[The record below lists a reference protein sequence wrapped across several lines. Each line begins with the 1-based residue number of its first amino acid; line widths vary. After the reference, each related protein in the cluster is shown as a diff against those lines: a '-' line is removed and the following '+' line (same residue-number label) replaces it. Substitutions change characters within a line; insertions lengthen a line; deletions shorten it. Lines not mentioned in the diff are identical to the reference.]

1 MATVIKLVAMPGPIG
16 ATGAT
21 GPAQNL
27 YCGYFY
33 DTTNQASAG
42 TTSANLVT
50 VNSTGTSNGVSLVNG
65 SQLTFANAGR
75 YLVNFL
81 GQFTF
86 VGGASNYNIT
96 VWWTKNGQSVAN
108 SAYTFT
114 NTGSQNSQV
123 LANVENIIQV
133 NAGDYI
139 QFYWWS
145 GAAGMSL
152 LTTAAATNPARP
164 ASPSVNLTVFNVG

>member
-1 MATVIKLVAMPGPIG
+1 MTTVKVIPMPGPIG
-16 ATGAT
+16 TT
-21 GPAQNL
+21 PNL

-42 TTSANLVT
+42 VTSANLVT
-50 VNSTGTSNGVSLVNG
+50 VNSTSISNGISIINN
-65 SQLTFANAGR
+65 SQITFANAGR
-75 YLVNFL
+75 YLINFL
-81 GQFTF
+81 SQFTF
-86 VGGASNYNIT
+86 TGGASNYNIT
-96 VWWTKNGQSVAN
+96 VWWTKNGQAIAN

-114 NTGSQNSQV
+114 NTGAQNSQV

-133 NAGDYI
+133 NSGDYI

-152 LTTAAATNPARP
+152 LYTAAGTTPTRP
-164 ASPSVNLTVFNVG
+164 ASPSVNISVFNVG

>member
-1 MATVIKLVAMPGPIG
+1 MTTVKVVTMPGPIG

-21 GPAQNL
+21 GTTPNL

-33 DTTNQASAG
+33 DTTNQSSAG
-42 TTSANLVT
+42 TTSSNLVT
-50 VNSTGTSNGVSLVNG
+50 VNSTATSNGISIVNN
-65 SQLTFANAGR
+65 SQVTFANAGR

-96 VWWTKNGQSVAN
+96 VWWTKNGQAVTN

-152 LTTAAATNPARP
+152 LTTAAGTNPTRP
-164 ASPSVNLTVFNVG
+164 ASPSVNLSIFNVG